1 MGNSANDLWV
11 SFNQE
16 RVNVILA
23 HVYFHLCDHISHF
36 TLILFAIIHNA
47 SRKSFFHCEGGEGGI
62 TGSTKIRVDFTEKP
76 FLILYNYLLSTCKM
90 KVCEV
95 IELYLCKWYTTV
107 QHLYN
112 NNSIKSFLFFIW
124 WRYRLQKLV
133 TRATNVLA
141 VYQFPNK

>member
-1 MGNSANDLWV
+1 MTYEFHSIRKELMWFWLTYTSICVITYHTLLSYYLPLYIMHPGNP
-11 SFNQE
+11 
-16 RVNVILA
+16 
-23 HVYFHLCDHISHF
+23 
-36 TLILFAIIHNA
+36 
-47 SRKSFFHCEGGEGGI
+47 FFIVKEEKEEY
-62 TGSTKIRVDFTEKP
+62 TDYTKIRVDFTEKP

-95 IELYLCKWYTTV
+95 IELYLCKWHTTV